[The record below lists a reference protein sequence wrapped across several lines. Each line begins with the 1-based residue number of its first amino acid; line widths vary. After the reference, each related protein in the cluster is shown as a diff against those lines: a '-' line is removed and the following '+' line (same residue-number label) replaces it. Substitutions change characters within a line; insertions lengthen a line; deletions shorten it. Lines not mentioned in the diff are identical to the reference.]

1 MSIDVTLP
9 YSLRR
14 FKNQNQF
21 MQFIAYITKKK
32 ITPEQLFMGSVLLV
46 NGGNYVYNL
55 VLGRILGPA
64 QFADAAILITF
75 LLVLSFLAMTFQLVT
90 AKYAVL
96 LEDYVLPSF
105 LNYILKSSLLVG
117 VLSGILVMLFASQ
130 LQELFHTTSSD
141 MFIIFGVAVPFYFL
155 LSVNRG
161 YLQGK
166 SNFKGLAITYQ
177 SEMIARLGLT
187 VFFLFFLEIDP
198 ILIVA
203 LGILAS
209 LILGLFPF
217 KLASVFKLKNLALEA
232 NLSKEIKGFF
242 IVTLF
247 YELTQII
254 INNSDI
260 LLVKHYFEDTE
271 AGLYA
276 SLALIGRVVYF
287 MAWMFVML
295 LLPKVIQLK
304 KEGKETKQLLFK
316 YAGYI
321 SLLCM
326 VIIALTAL
334 LPELVV
340 QILFG
345 NEYVPIAPLLW
356 KYAIATSLFAIAN
369 IFSYYFLSLGKYKP
383 VIIAG
388 IMGLAQVFLIICYHV
403 NLEQVVLVQIAA
415 MTLLMVMQVAYFIWS
430 KKS

>member
-1 MSIDVTLP
+1 
-9 YSLRR
+9 
-14 FKNQNQF
+14 
-21 MQFIAYITKKK
+21 MQFVSFISKKK
-32 ITPEQLFMGSVLLV
+32 LSPEQLFMGSVLLV
-46 NGGNYVYNL
+46 NGGNYLYNL

-96 LEDYVLPSF
+96 LEDSVLYSF
-105 LNYILKSSLLVG
+105 LKYILKSSLLVG
-117 VLSGILVMLFASQ
+117 VLSGIAVILFASQ
-130 LQELFHTTSSD
+130 LQELFHTTSST
-141 MFIIFGVAVPFYFL
+141 MFMIFGAAVPFYFL

-161 YLQGK
+161 FLQGK
-166 SNFKGLAITYQ
+166 SDFKGLAITYQ
-177 SEMIARLGLT
+177 AEMIARLGLT
-187 VFFLFFLEIDP
+187 VLLLLVLKIDP

-203 LGILAS
+203 IGILVS

-217 KLASVFKLKNLALEA
+217 KLASIFKLKTIKVEA
-232 NLSKEIKGFF
+232 NLSKEIRGFF

-260 LLVKHYFEDTE
+260 LLVKHYFQDTE

-295 LLPKVIQLK
+295 LLPKVITLK

-316 YAGYI
+316 YVGYI
-321 SLLCM
+321 SLLCTL
-326 VIIALTAL
+326 IIASTAL
-334 LPELVV
+334 FPELVV
-340 QILFG
+340 RLLFG
-345 NEYVPIAPLLW
+345 NEYLEIAPLLW

-383 VIIAG
+383 VIISG
-388 IMGLAQVFLIICYHV
+388 IMGLAQVFLIICFHDS
-403 NLEQVVLVQIAA
+403 LEQVVLVQIAA
-415 MTLLMVMQVAYFIWS
+415 MTLLMVMQVVYFLWD
-430 KKS
+430 KKA